1 MGLNRTVTLSVK
13 GFDGSED
20 NIIFLKE
27 LADIA
32 NDIYD
37 AGFLT
42 EPNYE
47 DCPVAQYVNWYDII
61 DDMKELSAFFPDVV
75 LVIDV
80 EEGNGDKWTAL
91 FNNGEMAYPQDR
103 FKFYP
108 EAANGIVWDN
118 VEIMPV
124 WCRSEDDVCD
134 VCDAG
139 KESMWSV
146 YLHQVSGGVVCIADT
161 PSEKDA
167 EDLMTLIK
175 NLS

>member
-1 MGLNRTVTLSVK
+1 MGLNRIVELSFK
-13 GFDGSED
+13 GFNASRDHGEFLSE
-20 NIIFLKE
+20 LSE
-27 LADIA
+27 LA
-32 NDIYD
+32 NDLYD
-37 AGFLT
+37 AGFNNGEYGNIT
-42 EPNYE
+42 
-47 DCPVAQYVNWYDII
+47 DYVNWYDII

-75 LVIDV
+75 LVIDI

-91 FNNGEMAYPQDR
+91 FNDGEMAYPQDHI
-103 FKFYP
+103 KFYP
-108 EAANGIVWDN
+108 EAAHGIVWDN

-124 WCRSEDDVCD
+124 WRREDDVCD

-146 YLHQVSGGVVCIADT
+146 YLHQASGGVVCIADT

-175 NLS
+175 NLTNK